1 MENDKRIVFNSSVN
15 KVVIENRLAHFQNS
29 LFDNSYLP
37 PDKNYAITPRQIFMD
52 LNFKNPICP
61 EDNAFP
67 SFICVPLKHLINKA
81 GEHLDDLNLDYFY
94 NVHKF
99 YLNTSKKYT
108 IKELYKEWKAKE
120 VLAIKVKKKFKEELE
135 GVELKYSQLY
145 PERDLQTTT
154 TCLTETKDSI
164 VFGQHV
170 VEEGYEIKEEEKT
183 VLFFHYKFAKNL
195 GIESEFEDVRF
206 INKEKYYKFI
216 PCVFKNKFFISNYT
230 AGIRDKSVMY
240 LHSKIEV
247 NKKNKGLLFKTP
259 NILQIKC
266 ENIKAYP
273 HDSNFTKTI
282 GVIKLNSENKY
293 SSFSHTFKGN
303 EFYPLENKLN
313 ETWEIKITDENNS
326 RIKLYQGTPTILE
339 ISAIET
345 NMENELNIKCTSE
358 ISEIYPNNCPTEFT
372 SQQAQPIEISSITH
386 EWQVALSSITFKN
399 HFKMHS
405 NLNLKFSY
413 YCYDKDL
420 KLLFW
425 LKHFTIKETSIAGI
439 LKKFKKKLSSTI
451 ETMKKRHIREKRAP
465 KGDIT
470 IVENEIIIQN
480 EILQPKEDV
489 IIENEIL
496 KPIEDV
502 IIENENLKPIGD
514 VRIENDI
521 LKINFQQA
529 TKITFTPHL
538 AMILGLNRNS
548 FDSDT
553 DYNKESVKYEI
564 GMKPNE
570 NNQYTGG
577 EFSGLRPVDS
587 DFNLTPKFMFIEMD
601 AIKDIGIGNQNGK
614 ILKIVPLSKETEGR
628 YVTEEFKNLDFHP
641 LERHHLQKIDFKLRA
656 QSGSLLQAHHTT
668 DFNTTWMKL
677 VFRKFPKK

>member
-15 KVVIENRLAHFQNS
+15 NVAIQNKLSHFQNS
-29 LFDNSYLP
+29 LFDDSYLP

-120 VLAIKVKKKFKEELE
+120 VLAIKVKRIFKKELDE
-135 GVELKYSQLY
+135 IEFELKYGELY

-154 TCLTETKDSI
+154 TCLTETNDSI
-164 VFGQHV
+164 VFGQHA
-170 VEEGYEIKEEEKT
+170 VEEGYEVKEEEKT
-183 VLFFHYKFAKNL
+183 VLFFHYKFAENL
-195 GIESEFEDVRF
+195 GIDTTFAKVKEID
-206 INKEKYYKFI
+206 NEKYFLFM
-216 PCVFKNKFFISNYT
+216 PLNK
-230 AGIRDKSVMY
+230 KSTGYFHGKY
-240 LHSKIEV
+240 LNPTITV

-273 HDSNFTKTI
+273 HDSKFTKTI

-399 HFKMHS
+399 HFKMDS
-405 NLNLKFSY
+405 NFHFKFSY
-413 YCYDKDL
+413 YCYDMDL
-420 KLLFW
+420 NMVCF
-425 LKHFTIKETSIAGI
+425 LKHFAIQETSVEGI
-439 LKKFKKKLSSTI
+439 LKKFKKKLATTI
-451 ETMKKRHIREKRAP
+451 DVMKKRHTRSSRAP
-465 KGDIT
+465 
-470 IVENEIIIQN
+470 
-480 EILQPKEDV
+480 
-489 IIENEIL
+489 
-496 KPIEDV
+496 
-502 IIENENLKPIGD
+502 IGK
-514 VRIENDI
+514 VLLEGGM
-521 LKINFQQA
+521 LSINFQQA

-538 AMILGLNRNS
+538 AMVLGLDKNNY
-548 FDSDT
+548 DSDT
-553 DYNKESVKYEI
+553 DYTKESVQYEI
-564 GMKPNE
+564 GITANK
-570 NNQYTGG
+570 NNDHTGG
-577 EFSGLRPVDS
+577 LVSGLRPVDYS
-587 DFNLTPKFMFIEMD
+587 FNLTPKFMFVEMD
-601 AIKDIGIGNQNGK
+601 AIKDIPIGNQNGK
-614 ILKIVPLSKETEGR
+614 ILKIVPLSKETEGC
-628 YVTEEFKNLDFHP
+628 YVTEEFKHLDFHP

-656 QSGSLLQAHHTT
+656 QSGSLLQAHRTN
-668 DFNTTWMKL
+668 DFNTTWMQL
-677 VFRKFPKK
+677 VFRKFPKNRKRKYDNST

>member
-15 KVVIENRLAHFQNS
+15 NVAIQNKLSHFQNS
-29 LFDNSYLP
+29 LFDDSYLP

-61 EDNAFP
+61 VNNAFP

-81 GEHLDDLNLDYFY
+81 GEYLENLKLDYFY

-120 VLAIKVKKKFKEELE
+120 VLAIKVKRIFKKELDE
-135 GVELKYSQLY
+135 IEFELKYGELY

-154 TCLTETKDSI
+154 TCLTETNDSI
-164 VFGQHV
+164 VFGQHA
-170 VEEGYEIKEEEKT
+170 VEEGYEVKEEEKT
-183 VLFFHYKFAKNL
+183 VLFFHYKFAENL
-195 GIESEFEDVRF
+195 GIDTTFAKVKEID
-206 INKEKYYKFI
+206 NEKYFLFM
-216 PCVFKNKFFISNYT
+216 PLNK
-230 AGIRDKSVMY
+230 KSTGYFHGKY
-240 LHSKIEV
+240 LNPTITV

-273 HDSNFTKTI
+273 HDSKFTKTI

-372 SQQAQPIEISSITH
+372 TQQAQPIEISSITH

-399 HFKMHS
+399 HFKMDS
-405 NLNLKFSY
+405 NFHFKFSY
-413 YCYDKDL
+413 YCYDMDL
-420 KLLFW
+420 NMVCF
-425 LKHFTIKETSIAGI
+425 LKHFAIQETSVEGI
-439 LKKFKKKLSSTI
+439 LKKFKKKLATTI
-451 ETMKKRHIREKRAP
+451 DVMKKRHTRSSRAP
-465 KGDIT
+465 
-470 IVENEIIIQN
+470 
-480 EILQPKEDV
+480 
-489 IIENEIL
+489 
-496 KPIEDV
+496 
-502 IIENENLKPIGD
+502 IGK
-514 VRIENDI
+514 VLLEGGM
-521 LKINFQQA
+521 LSINFQQA

-538 AMILGLNRNS
+538 AMVLGLDKNNY
-548 FDSDT
+548 DSDT
-553 DYNKESVKYEI
+553 DYTKESVQYEI
-564 GMKPNE
+564 GITANK
-570 NNQYTGG
+570 NNDHTGG
-577 EFSGLRPVDS
+577 LVSGLRPVDYS
-587 DFNLTPKFMFIEMD
+587 FNLTPKFMFVEMD
-601 AIKDIGIGNQNGK
+601 AIKDIPIGNQNGK
-614 ILKIVPLSKETEGR
+614 ILKIVPLSKETEGC
-628 YVTEEFKNLDFHP
+628 YVTEEFKHLDFHP

-656 QSGSLLQAHHTT
+656 QSGSLLQAHRTN
-668 DFNTTWMKL
+668 DFNTTWMQL
-677 VFRKFPKK
+677 VFRKFPKNRKRKYDNST

>member
-15 KVVIENRLAHFQNS
+15 NVAIQNKLSHFQNS
-29 LFDNSYLP
+29 LFDDSYLP

-61 EDNAFP
+61 VNNAFP

-81 GEHLDDLNLDYFY
+81 GEYLENLKLDYFY

-120 VLAIKVKKKFKEELE
+120 VLAIKVKRIFKKELDE
-135 GVELKYSQLY
+135 IEFELKYGELY

-154 TCLTETKDSI
+154 TCLTETNDSI
-164 VFGQHV
+164 VFGQHA
-170 VEEGYEIKEEEKT
+170 VEEGYEVKEEEKT
-183 VLFFHYKFAKNL
+183 VLFFHYKFAENL
-195 GIESEFEDVRF
+195 GIDTTFAKVKEID
-206 INKEKYYKFI
+206 NEKYFLFM
-216 PCVFKNKFFISNYT
+216 PLNK
-230 AGIRDKSVMY
+230 KSTGYFHGKY
-240 LHSKIEV
+240 LNPTITV

-273 HDSNFTKTI
+273 HDSKFTKTI

-399 HFKMHS
+399 HFKMDS
-405 NLNLKFSY
+405 NFHFKFSY
-413 YCYDKDL
+413 YCYDMDL
-420 KLLFW
+420 NMVCF
-425 LKHFTIKETSIAGI
+425 LKHFAIQETSVEGI
-439 LKKFKKKLSSTI
+439 LKKFKKKLATTI
-451 ETMKKRHIREKRAP
+451 DVMKKRHTRSSRAP
-465 KGDIT
+465 
-470 IVENEIIIQN
+470 
-480 EILQPKEDV
+480 
-489 IIENEIL
+489 
-496 KPIEDV
+496 
-502 IIENENLKPIGD
+502 IGK
-514 VRIENDI
+514 VLLEGGM
-521 LKINFQQA
+521 LSINFQQA

-538 AMILGLNRNS
+538 AMVLGLDKNNY
-548 FDSDT
+548 DSDT
-553 DYNKESVKYEI
+553 DYTKESVQYEI
-564 GMKPNE
+564 GITANT
-570 NNQYTGG
+570 NNDHTGG
-577 EFSGLRPVDS
+577 LVSGLRPVDYS
-587 DFNLTPKFMFIEMD
+587 FNLTPKFMFVEMD
-601 AIKDIGIGNQNGK
+601 AIKDIPIGNQNGK
-614 ILKIVPLSKETEGR
+614 ILKIVPLSKETEGC
-628 YVTEEFKNLDFHP
+628 YVTEEFKHLDFHP

-656 QSGSLLQAHHTT
+656 QSGSLLQAHRTN
-668 DFNTTWMKL
+668 DFNTTWMQL
-677 VFRKFPKK
+677 VFRKFPKNRKRKYDNST

>member
-15 KVVIENRLAHFQNS
+15 NVAIQNKLSHFQNS
-29 LFDNSYLP
+29 LFDDSYLP

-61 EDNAFP
+61 VNNAFP

-81 GEHLDDLNLDYFY
+81 GEYLENLNLDYFY

-120 VLAIKVKKKFKEELE
+120 VLAIKVKRIFKKELDE
-135 GVELKYSQLY
+135 IEFELKYGELY

-154 TCLTETKDSI
+154 TCLTETNDSI
-164 VFGQHV
+164 VFGQHA
-170 VEEGYEIKEEEKT
+170 VEEGYEVKEEEKT
-183 VLFFHYKFAKNL
+183 VLFFHYKFAENL
-195 GIESEFEDVRF
+195 GIDTTFAKVKEID
-206 INKEKYYKFI
+206 NEKYFLFM
-216 PCVFKNKFFISNYT
+216 PLNK
-230 AGIRDKSVMY
+230 KSTGYFHGKY
-240 LHSKIEV
+240 LNPTITV

-273 HDSNFTKTI
+273 HDSKFTKTI

-399 HFKMHS
+399 HFKMDS
-405 NLNLKFSY
+405 NFHFKFSY
-413 YCYDKDL
+413 YCYDMDL
-420 KLLFW
+420 NMVCF
-425 LKHFTIKETSIAGI
+425 LKHFAIQETSVEGI
-439 LKKFKKKLSSTI
+439 LKKFKKKLATTI
-451 ETMKKRHIREKRAP
+451 DVMKKRHTRTTRAP
-465 KGDIT
+465 
-470 IVENEIIIQN
+470 
-480 EILQPKEDV
+480 
-489 IIENEIL
+489 
-496 KPIEDV
+496 
-502 IIENENLKPIGD
+502 IGK
-514 VRIENDI
+514 VLLEGGM
-521 LKINFQQA
+521 LSINFQQA

-538 AMILGLNRNS
+538 AMVLGLDKNNY
-548 FDSDT
+548 DSDT
-553 DYNKESVKYEI
+553 DYTKESVQYEI
-564 GMKPNE
+564 GITANT
-570 NNQYTGG
+570 NNDHTGG
-577 EFSGLRPVDS
+577 LVSGLRPVDYS
-587 DFNLTPKFMFIEMD
+587 FNLTPKFMFVEMD
-601 AIKDIGIGNQNGK
+601 AIKDIPIGNQNGK
-614 ILKIVPLSKETEGR
+614 ILKIVPLSKETEGC
-628 YVTEEFKNLDFHP
+628 YVTEEFKHLDFHP

-656 QSGSLLQAHHTT
+656 QSGSLLQAHRTN
-668 DFNTTWMKL
+668 DFNTTWMQL
-677 VFRKFPKK
+677 VFRKFPKNRKRKYDNST

>member
-15 KVVIENRLAHFQNS
+15 NVAIQNKLSHFQNS
-29 LFDNSYLP
+29 LFDDSYLP

-61 EDNAFP
+61 VNNAFP

-81 GEHLDDLNLDYFY
+81 GEYLDNLNLDYFY

-120 VLAIKVKKKFKEELE
+120 VLAIKVKRIFKKELDE
-135 GVELKYSQLY
+135 IEFELKYGELY

-154 TCLTETKDSI
+154 TCLTETNDSI
-164 VFGQHV
+164 VFGQHA
-170 VEEGYEIKEEEKT
+170 VEEGYEVKEEEKT
-183 VLFFHYKFAKNL
+183 VLFFHYKFAENL
-195 GIESEFEDVRF
+195 GIDTTFAKVKEID
-206 INKEKYYKFI
+206 NEKYFLFM
-216 PCVFKNKFFISNYT
+216 PLNK
-230 AGIRDKSVMY
+230 KSTGYFHGKY
-240 LHSKIEV
+240 LNPTITV

-273 HDSNFTKTI
+273 HDSKFTKTI

-399 HFKMHS
+399 HFKMDS
-405 NLNLKFSY
+405 NFHFKFSY
-413 YCYDKDL
+413 YCYDMDL
-420 KLLFW
+420 NMVCF
-425 LKHFTIKETSIAGI
+425 LKHFAIQETSVEGI
-439 LKKFKKKLSSTI
+439 LKKFKKKLATTI
-451 ETMKKRHIREKRAP
+451 DVVKKRHTRSSRAP
-465 KGDIT
+465 
-470 IVENEIIIQN
+470 
-480 EILQPKEDV
+480 
-489 IIENEIL
+489 
-496 KPIEDV
+496 
-502 IIENENLKPIGD
+502 IGK
-514 VRIENDI
+514 VLLEGGM
-521 LKINFQQA
+521 LSINFQQA

-538 AMILGLNRNS
+538 AMVLGLDKNNY
-548 FDSDT
+548 DSDT
-553 DYNKESVKYEI
+553 DYTKESVQYEI
-564 GMKPNE
+564 GITANT
-570 NNQYTGG
+570 NNDHTGG
-577 EFSGLRPVDS
+577 LVSGLRPVDYS
-587 DFNLTPKFMFIEMD
+587 FNLTPKFMFVEMD
-601 AIKDIGIGNQNGK
+601 AIKDIPIGNQNGK
-614 ILKIVPLSKETEGR
+614 ILKIVPLSKETEGC
-628 YVTEEFKNLDFHP
+628 YVTEEFKHLDFHP

-656 QSGSLLQAHHTT
+656 QSGSLLQAHRTN
-668 DFNTTWMKL
+668 DFNTTWMQL
-677 VFRKFPKK
+677 VFRKFPKNRKRKYDNST

>member
-15 KVVIENRLAHFQNS
+15 NVAIQNKLSHFQNS
-29 LFDNSYLP
+29 LFDDSYLP

-61 EDNAFP
+61 VNNAFP

-81 GEHLDDLNLDYFY
+81 GEYLENLKLDYFY

-120 VLAIKVKKKFKEELE
+120 VLAIKVKRIFKKELDE
-135 GVELKYSQLY
+135 IDFELKFGELY

-154 TCLTETKDSI
+154 TCLTETNDSI
-164 VFGQHV
+164 VFGQHA
-170 VEEGYEIKEEEKT
+170 VEEGYEVKEEEKT
-183 VLFFHYKFAKNL
+183 VLFFHYKFAENL
-195 GIESEFEDVRF
+195 GIDTTFAKVKEID
-206 INKEKYYKFI
+206 NEKYFLFM
-216 PCVFKNKFFISNYT
+216 PLNK
-230 AGIRDKSVMY
+230 KSTGYFHGKY
-240 LHSKIEV
+240 LNPTITV

-273 HDSNFTKTI
+273 HDSKFTKTI

-399 HFKMHS
+399 HFKMDS
-405 NLNLKFSY
+405 NFHFKFSY
-413 YCYDKDL
+413 YCYDMDL
-420 KLLFW
+420 NMVCF
-425 LKHFTIKETSIAGI
+425 LKHFAIQETSVEGI
-439 LKKFKKKLSSTI
+439 LKKFKKKLATTI
-451 ETMKKRHIREKRAP
+451 DVIKKRHTRTTRAP
-465 KGDIT
+465 
-470 IVENEIIIQN
+470 
-480 EILQPKEDV
+480 
-489 IIENEIL
+489 
-496 KPIEDV
+496 
-502 IIENENLKPIGD
+502 IGK
-514 VRIENDI
+514 VLLEGGM
-521 LKINFQQA
+521 LSINFQQA

-538 AMILGLNRNS
+538 AMVLGLDKNNY
-548 FDSDT
+548 DSDT
-553 DYNKESVKYEI
+553 DYTKESVQYEI
-564 GMKPNE
+564 GITPNK
-570 NNQYTGG
+570 NNEHTGG
-577 EFSGLRPVDS
+577 LVSGLRPVDYS
-587 DFNLTPKFMFIEMD
+587 FNLTPKFMFVEMD
-601 AIKDIGIGNQNGK
+601 AIKDIPIGNQNGK
-614 ILKIVPLSKETEGR
+614 ILKIVPLSKETEGC
-628 YVTEEFKNLDFHP
+628 YVTEEFKHLDFHP

-656 QSGSLLQAHHTT
+656 QSGSLLQAHRTN
-668 DFNTTWMKL
+668 DFNTTWMQL
-677 VFRKFPKK
+677 VFRKFPKNRKRKYDNST

>member
-15 KVVIENRLAHFQNS
+15 NVAIQNKLSHFQNS
-29 LFDNSYLP
+29 LFDDSYLP

-61 EDNAFP
+61 VNNAFP

-81 GEHLDDLNLDYFY
+81 GEYLDNLNLDYFY

-120 VLAIKVKKKFKEELE
+120 VLAIKVKRIFKKELDE
-135 GVELKYSQLY
+135 IDFELKFGELY

-154 TCLTETKDSI
+154 TCLTETNDSI
-164 VFGQHV
+164 VFGQHA
-170 VEEGYEIKEEEKT
+170 VEEGYEVKEEEKT
-183 VLFFHYKFAKNL
+183 VLFFHYKFAENL
-195 GIESEFEDVRF
+195 GIDTTFAKVKEID
-206 INKEKYYKFI
+206 NEKYFLFM
-216 PCVFKNKFFISNYT
+216 PLNK
-230 AGIRDKSVMY
+230 KSTGYFHGKY
-240 LHSKIEV
+240 LNPTITV

-273 HDSNFTKTI
+273 HDSKFTKTI

-399 HFKMHS
+399 HFKMDS
-405 NLNLKFSY
+405 NFHFKFSY
-413 YCYDKDL
+413 YCYDMDL
-420 KLLFW
+420 KLMSQ
-425 LKHFTIKETSIAGI
+425 LKHFAIKETSVEGI
-439 LKKFKKKLSSTI
+439 LKKFKKKLATNI
-451 ETMKKRHIREKRAP
+451 DVIKKRHTRTTRAP
-465 KGDIT
+465 
-470 IVENEIIIQN
+470 
-480 EILQPKEDV
+480 
-489 IIENEIL
+489 
-496 KPIEDV
+496 
-502 IIENENLKPIGD
+502 IGK
-514 VRIENDI
+514 VLLEGGM
-521 LKINFQQA
+521 LSINFQQA

-538 AMILGLNRNS
+538 AMVLGLDKNNY
-548 FDSDT
+548 DSDT
-553 DYNKESVKYEI
+553 DYTKESVQYEI
-564 GMKPNE
+564 GITPNK
-570 NNQYTGG
+570 NNEHTGG
-577 EFSGLRPVDS
+577 LVSGLRPVDYS
-587 DFNLTPKFMFIEMD
+587 FNLTPKFMFVEMD
-601 AIKDIGIGNQNGK
+601 AIKDIPIGNQNGK
-614 ILKIVPLSKETEGR
+614 ILKIVPLSKETEGC
-628 YVTEEFKNLDFHP
+628 YVTEEFKHLDFHP

-656 QSGSLLQAHHTT
+656 QSGSLLQAHRTN
-668 DFNTTWMKL
+668 DFNTTWMQL
-677 VFRKFPKK
+677 VFRKFPKNRKRKYDNST

>member
-15 KVVIENRLAHFQNS
+15 NVAIQNKLSHFQNS

-61 EDNAFP
+61 ENNAFP

-81 GEHLDDLNLDYFY
+81 GEYLENLNLDYFY

-120 VLAIKVKKKFKEELE
+120 VLAIKVKRIFKKELDE
-135 GVELKYSQLY
+135 IEFELKYGELY

-154 TCLTETKDSI
+154 TCLTETNDSI
-164 VFGQHV
+164 VFGQHA
-170 VEEGYEIKEEEKT
+170 VEEGYEVKEEEKT
-183 VLFFHYKFAKNL
+183 VLFFHYKFAENL
-195 GIESEFEDVRF
+195 GIDTTFAKVKEID
-206 INKEKYYKFI
+206 NEKYFLFM
-216 PCVFKNKFFISNYT
+216 PLNK
-230 AGIRDKSVMY
+230 KSTGYFHGKY
-240 LHSKIEV
+240 LNPTITV

-273 HDSNFTKTI
+273 HDSKFTKTI

-399 HFKMHS
+399 HFKMDS
-405 NLNLKFSY
+405 NFHFKFSY
-413 YCYDKDL
+413 YCYDMDL
-420 KLLFW
+420 NMVCF
-425 LKHFTIKETSIAGI
+425 LKHFAIQETSVEGI
-439 LKKFKKKLSSTI
+439 LKKFKKKLATTI
-451 ETMKKRHIREKRAP
+451 DVMKKRHTRSSRAP
-465 KGDIT
+465 
-470 IVENEIIIQN
+470 
-480 EILQPKEDV
+480 
-489 IIENEIL
+489 
-496 KPIEDV
+496 
-502 IIENENLKPIGD
+502 IGK
-514 VRIENDI
+514 VLLEGGM
-521 LKINFQQA
+521 LSINFQQA

-538 AMILGLNRNS
+538 AMVLGLDKNNY
-548 FDSDT
+548 DSDT
-553 DYNKESVKYEI
+553 DYTKESVQYEI
-564 GMKPNE
+564 GITPNK
-570 NNQYTGG
+570 NNEHTGG
-577 EFSGLRPVDS
+577 LVSGLRPVDYS
-587 DFNLTPKFMFIEMD
+587 FNLTPKFMFVEMD
-601 AIKDIGIGNQNGK
+601 AIKDIPIGNQNGK
-614 ILKIVPLSKETEGR
+614 ILKIVPLSKETEGC
-628 YVTEEFKNLDFHP
+628 YVTEEFKHLDFHP

-656 QSGSLLQAHHTT
+656 QSGSLLQAHRTN
-668 DFNTTWMKL
+668 DFNTTWMQL
-677 VFRKFPKK
+677 VFRKFPKNRKRKYDNST

>member
-15 KVVIENRLAHFQNS
+15 NVAIQNKLSHFQNS
-29 LFDNSYLP
+29 LFDDSYLP

-61 EDNAFP
+61 VNNAFP

-81 GEHLDDLNLDYFY
+81 GEYLENLKLDYFY

-120 VLAIKVKKKFKEELE
+120 VLAIKVKRIFKKELDE
-135 GVELKYSQLY
+135 IEFELKYGELY

-154 TCLTETKDSI
+154 TCLTETNDSI
-164 VFGQHV
+164 VFGQHA
-170 VEEGYEIKEEEKT
+170 VEEGYEVKEEEKT
-183 VLFFHYKFAKNL
+183 VLFFHYKFAENL
-195 GIESEFEDVRF
+195 GIDTTFAKVKEID
-206 INKEKYYKFI
+206 NEKYFLFM
-216 PCVFKNKFFISNYT
+216 PLNK
-230 AGIRDKSVMY
+230 KSTGYFHGKY
-240 LHSKIEV
+240 LNPTITV

-273 HDSNFTKTI
+273 HDSKFTKTI

-399 HFKMHS
+399 HFKMDS
-405 NLNLKFSY
+405 NFHFKFSY
-413 YCYDKDL
+413 YCYDMDL
-420 KLLFW
+420 NMVCF
-425 LKHFTIKETSIAGI
+425 LKHFAIQETSVEGI
-439 LKKFKKKLSSTI
+439 LKKFKKKLATTI
-451 ETMKKRHIREKRAP
+451 DVIKKRHTRTTRAP
-465 KGDIT
+465 
-470 IVENEIIIQN
+470 
-480 EILQPKEDV
+480 
-489 IIENEIL
+489 
-496 KPIEDV
+496 
-502 IIENENLKPIGD
+502 IGK
-514 VRIENDI
+514 VLLEGGM
-521 LKINFQQA
+521 LSINFQQA

-538 AMILGLNRNS
+538 AMVLGLDKNNY
-548 FDSDT
+548 DSDT
-553 DYNKESVKYEI
+553 DYTKESVQYEI
-564 GMKPNE
+564 GITANK
-570 NNQYTGG
+570 NNDHTGG
-577 EFSGLRPVDS
+577 LVSGLRPVDYS
-587 DFNLTPKFMFIEMD
+587 FNLTPKFMFVEMD
-601 AIKDIGIGNQNGK
+601 AIKDIPIGNQNGK
-614 ILKIVPLSKETEGR
+614 ILKIVPLSKETEGC
-628 YVTEEFKNLDFHP
+628 YVTEEFKHLDFHP

-656 QSGSLLQAHHTT
+656 QSGSLLQAHRTN
-668 DFNTTWMKL
+668 DFNTTWMQL
-677 VFRKFPKK
+677 VFRKFPKNRKRKYDNST

>member
-15 KVVIENRLAHFQNS
+15 NVAIQNKLSHFQNS
-29 LFDNSYLP
+29 LFDDSYLP

-61 EDNAFP
+61 VNNAFP

-81 GEHLDDLNLDYFY
+81 GEYLENLKLDYFY

-120 VLAIKVKKKFKEELE
+120 VLAIKVKRIFKKELDE
-135 GVELKYSQLY
+135 IEFELKYGELY

-154 TCLTETKDSI
+154 TCLTETNDSI
-164 VFGQHV
+164 VFGQHA
-170 VEEGYEIKEEEKT
+170 VEEGYEVKEEEKT
-183 VLFFHYKFAKNL
+183 VLFFHYKFAENL
-195 GIESEFEDVRF
+195 GIDTTFAKVKEID
-206 INKEKYYKFI
+206 NEKYFLFM
-216 PCVFKNKFFISNYT
+216 PLNK
-230 AGIRDKSVMY
+230 KSTGYFHGKY
-240 LHSKIEV
+240 LNPTITV

-273 HDSNFTKTI
+273 HDSKFTKTI

-399 HFKMHS
+399 HFKMDS
-405 NLNLKFSY
+405 NFHFKFSY
-413 YCYDKDL
+413 YCYDMDL
-420 KLLFW
+420 NMVCF
-425 LKHFTIKETSIAGI
+425 LKHFAIQETSVEGI
-439 LKKFKKKLSSTI
+439 LKKFKKKLATTI
-451 ETMKKRHIREKRAP
+451 DVMKKRHTRSSRAP
-465 KGDIT
+465 
-470 IVENEIIIQN
+470 
-480 EILQPKEDV
+480 
-489 IIENEIL
+489 
-496 KPIEDV
+496 
-502 IIENENLKPIGD
+502 IGK
-514 VRIENDI
+514 VLLEGGM
-521 LKINFQQA
+521 LSINFQQA

-538 AMILGLNRNS
+538 AMVLGLDKNNY
-548 FDSDT
+548 DSDT
-553 DYNKESVKYEI
+553 DYTKESVQYEI
-564 GMKPNE
+564 GITANK
-570 NNQYTGG
+570 NNDHTGG
-577 EFSGLRPVDS
+577 LVSGLRPVDYS
-587 DFNLTPKFMFIEMD
+587 FNLTPKFMFVEMD
-601 AIKDIGIGNQNGK
+601 AIKDIPIGNQNGK
-614 ILKIVPLSKETEGR
+614 ILKIVPLSKETEGC
-628 YVTEEFKNLDFHP
+628 YVTEEFKHLDFHP

-656 QSGSLLQAHHTT
+656 QSGSLLQAHRTN
-668 DFNTTWMKL
+668 DFNTTWMQL
-677 VFRKFPKK
+677 VFRKFPKNRKRKYDNST

>member
-15 KVVIENRLAHFQNS
+15 NVAIQNKLSHFQNS
-29 LFDNSYLP
+29 LFDDSYLP

-61 EDNAFP
+61 VNNAFP

-81 GEHLDDLNLDYFY
+81 GEYLENLKLDYFY

-120 VLAIKVKKKFKEELE
+120 VLAIKVKRIFKKELDE
-135 GVELKYSQLY
+135 IEFELKYGELY

-154 TCLTETKDSI
+154 TCLTETNDSI
-164 VFGQHV
+164 VFGQHA
-170 VEEGYEIKEEEKT
+170 VEEGYEVKEEEKT
-183 VLFFHYKFAKNL
+183 VLFFHYKFAENL
-195 GIESEFEDVRF
+195 GIDTTFAKVKEID
-206 INKEKYYKFI
+206 NEKYFLFM
-216 PCVFKNKFFISNYT
+216 PLNK
-230 AGIRDKSVMY
+230 KSTGYFHGKY
-240 LHSKIEV
+240 LNPTITV

-273 HDSNFTKTI
+273 HDSKFTKTI

-372 SQQAQPIEISSITH
+372 TQQAQPIEISSITH
-386 EWQVALSSITFKN
+386 EWQVALSSMTFKN
-399 HFKMHS
+399 HFKMDS
-405 NLNLKFSY
+405 NFHFKFSY
-413 YCYDKDL
+413 YCYDMDL
-420 KLLFW
+420 NMICF
-425 LKHFTIKETSIAGI
+425 LKHFAIQETSVEGI
-439 LKKFKKKLSSTI
+439 LKKFKKKLATTI
-451 ETMKKRHIREKRAP
+451 DVIKKRHTRTTRAP
-465 KGDIT
+465 
-470 IVENEIIIQN
+470 
-480 EILQPKEDV
+480 
-489 IIENEIL
+489 
-496 KPIEDV
+496 
-502 IIENENLKPIGD
+502 IGK
-514 VRIENDI
+514 VLLEGGM
-521 LKINFQQA
+521 LSINFQQA

-538 AMILGLNRNS
+538 AMVLGLDKNN
-548 FDSDT
+548 FDSNT
-553 DYNKESVKYEI
+553 DYTKESVQYEI
-564 GMKPNE
+564 GITPNK
-570 NNQYTGG
+570 NNEHTGG
-577 EFSGLRPVDS
+577 LVSGLRPVDYS
-587 DFNLTPKFMFIEMD
+587 FNLTPKFMFIEMD

-656 QSGSLLQAHHTT
+656 QSGSLLQAHRTN
-668 DFNTTWMKL
+668 DFNTTWMQL
-677 VFRKFPKK
+677 VFRKFPKNRKRKYDNST

>member
-15 KVVIENRLAHFQNS
+15 NVAIQNKLSHFQNS
-29 LFDNSYLP
+29 LFDDSYLP

-61 EDNAFP
+61 VNNAFP

-81 GEHLDDLNLDYFY
+81 GEYLENLKLDYFY

-120 VLAIKVKKKFKEELE
+120 VLAIKVKRIFKKELDE
-135 GVELKYSQLY
+135 IEFELKYGELY

-154 TCLTETKDSI
+154 TCLTETNDSI
-164 VFGQHV
+164 VFGQHA
-170 VEEGYEIKEEEKT
+170 VEEGYEVKEEEKT
-183 VLFFHYKFAKNL
+183 VLFFHYKFAENL
-195 GIESEFEDVRF
+195 GIDTTFAKVKEID
-206 INKEKYYKFI
+206 NEKYFLFM
-216 PCVFKNKFFISNYT
+216 PLNK
-230 AGIRDKSVMY
+230 KSTGYFHGKY
-240 LHSKIEV
+240 LNPTITV

-273 HDSNFTKTI
+273 HDSKFTKTI

-372 SQQAQPIEISSITH
+372 SLQAQPIEISSITH

-399 HFKMHS
+399 HFKMDS
-405 NLNLKFSY
+405 NFHFQFSY
-413 YCYDKDL
+413 YCYDMDL
-420 KLLFW
+420 NMVSH
-425 LKHFTIKETSIAGI
+425 LKHIAIKETSIDGI
-439 LKKFKKKLSSTI
+439 LKKLKKKLATNI
-451 ETMKKRHIREKRAP
+451 DVIKKRHTRTTRAP
-465 KGDIT
+465 
-470 IVENEIIIQN
+470 
-480 EILQPKEDV
+480 
-489 IIENEIL
+489 
-496 KPIEDV
+496 
-502 IIENENLKPIGD
+502 IGK
-514 VRIENDI
+514 VLLEGGM
-521 LKINFQQA
+521 LSINFQQA

-538 AMILGLNRNS
+538 AMVLGLDKNNY
-548 FDSDT
+548 DSDT
-553 DYNKESVKYEI
+553 DYTKESVQYEI
-564 GMKPNE
+564 GITANK
-570 NNQYTGG
+570 NNDHTGG
-577 EFSGLRPVDS
+577 LVSGLRPVDYS
-587 DFNLTPKFMFIEMD
+587 FNLTPKFMFIEMD
-601 AIKDIGIGNQNGK
+601 AIKDIPIGNQNGK
-614 ILKIVPLSKETEGR
+614 ILKIVPLSKETSGR

-668 DFNTTWMKL
+668 DFNTTWMQL
-677 VFRKFPKK
+677 VFRKFPKNRKRKYDNST

>member
-15 KVVIENRLAHFQNS
+15 NVAIQNKLSHFQNS
-29 LFDNSYLP
+29 LFDDSYLP

-61 EDNAFP
+61 VNNAFP

-81 GEHLDDLNLDYFY
+81 GEYLDNLNLDYFY

-154 TCLTETKDSI
+154 TCLTETNDSI
-164 VFGQHV
+164 VFGQHA
-170 VEEGYEIKEEEKT
+170 VEEGYEVKEEEKT
-183 VLFFHYKFAKNL
+183 VLFFHYKFAENL
-195 GIESEFEDVRF
+195 GIDTTFAKVKEID
-206 INKEKYYKFI
+206 NEKYFLFM
-216 PCVFKNKFFISNYT
+216 PLNK
-230 AGIRDKSVMY
+230 KSTGYFHGKY
-240 LHSKIEV
+240 LNPTITV

-273 HDSNFTKTI
+273 HDSKFTKTI

-399 HFKMHS
+399 HFKMDS
-405 NLNLKFSY
+405 NFHFKFSY
-413 YCYDKDL
+413 YCYDMDL
-420 KLLFW
+420 NMVCF
-425 LKHFTIKETSIAGI
+425 LKHFAIQETSVEGI
-439 LKKFKKKLSSTI
+439 LKKFKKKLATTI
-451 ETMKKRHIREKRAP
+451 DVMKKRHTRSSRAP
-465 KGDIT
+465 IGKVL
-470 IVENEIIIQN
+470 VEDGM
-480 EILQPKEDV
+480 LS
-489 IIENEIL
+489 
-496 KPIEDV
+496 
-502 IIENENLKPIGD
+502 
-514 VRIENDI
+514 
-521 LKINFQQA
+521 INFQQA

-538 AMILGLNRNS
+538 AMVLGLDKNNY
-548 FDSDT
+548 DSDT
-553 DYNKESVKYEI
+553 DYTKESVQYEI
-564 GMKPNE
+564 GITANK
-570 NNQYTGG
+570 NNDHTGG
-577 EFSGLRPVDS
+577 LVSGLRPVDYS
-587 DFNLTPKFMFIEMD
+587 FNLTPKFMFVEMD
-601 AIKDIGIGNQNGK
+601 AIKDIPIGNQNGK
-614 ILKIVPLSKETEGR
+614 ILKIVPLSKETEGC
-628 YVTEEFKNLDFHP
+628 YVTEEFKHLDFHP

-656 QSGSLLQAHHTT
+656 QSGSLLQAHRTN
-668 DFNTTWMKL
+668 DFNTTWMQL
-677 VFRKFPKK
+677 VFRKFPKNRKRKYDNST